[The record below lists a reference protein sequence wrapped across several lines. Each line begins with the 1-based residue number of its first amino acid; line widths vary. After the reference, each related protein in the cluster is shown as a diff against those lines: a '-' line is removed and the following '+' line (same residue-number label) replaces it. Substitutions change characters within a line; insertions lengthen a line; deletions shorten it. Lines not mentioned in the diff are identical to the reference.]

1 MKINTKRKETY
12 KLFKWVIFERDTQEV
27 TTQIDELIDPV
38 INLERNI
45 KDLKFN

>member
-1 MKINTKRKETY
+1 MKINTRRKEQY
-12 KLFKWVIFERDTQEV
+12 KLFNWVIFERDTQEV